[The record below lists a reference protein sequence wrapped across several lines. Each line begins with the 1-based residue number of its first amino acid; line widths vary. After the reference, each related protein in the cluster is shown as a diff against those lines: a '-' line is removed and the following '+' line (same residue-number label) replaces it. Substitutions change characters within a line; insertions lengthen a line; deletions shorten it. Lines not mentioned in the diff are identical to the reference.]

1 MNKIFRFLSV
11 SIIISILITN
21 HIFANEMNNQN
32 IIAGKDR
39 FETAVEISKELK
51 SSNNVILVNSKSISD
66 MLCATSLASQN
77 NCPILLVKENTLG
90 KITEK
95 EIKRLNANKAYIIGG
110 KSVVSSNIEN
120 ELKDM
125 KIDIK
130 RISGK
135 DRYET
140 SIKVADIIN
149 QSNKVEKVVLVN
161 GENGIADSISISP
174 LAGNKNM
181 PIILSK
187 QETLGQANKWLR
199 DNNIKESY
207 IIGGKDCISEN
218 IEKGLE
224 NAKRI
229 YGENRYETN
238 SNILNEFY
246 KNSEVSEV
254 YYCKG
259 NTDEIVDGVLISPLA
274 SKKNTPIVLLGE
286 SINKSQKEAISKF
299 KIKQIIQV
307 GNGIS
312 EISKNN
318 LYEIVKG
325 NNNSQDTLPSKP
337 TTPNKPVLPDKP
349 TEPEFPDKPTEPE
362 FPDKPIDPEI
372 PDDEQTLPE
381 KPTEPELPEEL
392 PTLPEKPVEP
402 ESPNLNKTIVNTE
415 KELKEAV
422 TNEEIELIIIGKN
435 ITIKDPVII
444 RRPVIID
451 GYSELGNYNIETK
464 SKNNS
469 AIMISKDNVE
479 LRNINVYG
487 AGKVINILGAKGIE
501 LENIKVY
508 ATSSK
513 EPAIEVSSSVV
524 KLNNIQTFS
533 DYAGVR
539 LKIGG
544 REKYSEIILNGNVEN
559 LNKDNNI
566 SILVEDINNEYE
578 IKKVTIGEDLE
589 DEYIENNYIT
599 KKIYDY
605 NSKKE
610 HLAYIEL

>member
-1 MNKIFRFLSV
+1 
-11 SIIISILITN
+11 
-21 HIFANEMNNQN
+21 
-32 IIAGKDR
+32 
-39 FETAVEISKELK
+39 
-51 SSNNVILVNSKSISD
+51 
-66 MLCATSLASQN
+66 
-77 NCPILLVKENTLG
+77 
-90 KITEK
+90 
-95 EIKRLNANKAYIIGG
+95 
-110 KSVVSSNIEN
+110 
-120 ELKDM
+120 M

-140 SIKVADIIN
+140 SIKIADIIN

-174 LAGNKNM
+174 VAGNKNM

-187 QETLGQANKWLR
+187 QEALGQAKKWLS

-207 IIGGKDCISEN
+207 IIGGKDCISAN
-218 IEKGLE
+218 IEKSLE

-246 KNSEVSEV
+246 KNSEVSKV

-259 NTDEIVDGVLISPLA
+259 NTDEIVDGVLVSPLA

-286 SINKSQKEAISKF
+286 SLSKSQKEAISKF

-349 TEPEFPDKPTEPE
+349 TEPEFPDKP
-362 FPDKPIDPEI
+362 IDPEI
-372 PDDEQTLPE
+372 PEDEPTLPE

-392 PTLPEKPVEP
+392 PTLPDKPEL
-402 ESPNLNKTIVNTE
+402 PNLNKTIVNTE

-435 ITIKDPVII
+435 ITIKDPIII

-479 LRNINVYG
+479 LRNLNVYG
-487 AGKVINILGAKGIE
+487 AGKVINILGVKGIE

-513 EPAIEVSSSVV
+513 EPAIEVSSSIV

-539 LKIGG
+539 LNKRSI
-544 REKYSEIILNGNVEN
+544 KKCSEIILNGNLEN

-566 SILVEDINNEYE
+566 SILIEDINNEDE
-578 IKKVTIGEDLE
+578 IKKITIGDDLE
-589 DEYIENNYIT
+589 DEYIKNNYIT
-599 KKIYDY
+599 KKIYDDNY
-605 NSKKE
+605 KKE
-610 HLAYIEL
+610 HLAYIKLKK